1 MTQAPHVEP
10 DSEEDLGSEMSLFD
24 HLKELRLRLI
34 YALGAVLI
42 GAILSWNWRN
52 DIFLFLLKPLQ
63 DAAPVADMAK
73 VHYKDL
79 TEPFFVMLK
88 TSITAGIF
96 FALPVI
102 LWQVWRFIA
111 PGLYQHERRTAIPF
125 VIMATLFF
133 LFGASFCYYFVM
145 PFGFAF
151 LFKFSDPISTA
162 NLMIQEHYNFTL
174 RMLLAFGAVFE
185 LPVLAMFLS
194 AIGVITHHTLIKYW
208 RHSVLGSFILAAI
221 LTPPDVATQIAMAVP
236 MCLLYGVSIIVAWF
250 FTTRRER
257 RERAANAALNA

>member
-1 MTQAPHVEP
+1 MSQAPQVTEHEAETDP
-10 DSEEDLGSEMSLFD
+10 ELGAEMSLFD
-24 HLKELRLRLI
+24 HLKELRMRLM
-34 YALGAVLI
+34 YAVGATLLGTIFA
-42 GAILSWNWRN
+42 WNWRN
-52 DIFLFLLKPLQ
+52 EIFLFLLKPLQ
-63 DAAPVADMAK
+63 EAAPVAEMAK

-88 TSITAGIF
+88 TSVTAGIF
-96 FALPVI
+96 LAIPVI
-102 LWQVWRFIA
+102 LWHLWRFIA

-133 LFGASFCYYFVM
+133 IGGASFCYYLVM

-162 NLMIQEHYNFTL
+162 NLMIEEHYNFTL

-208 RHSVLGSFILAAI
+208 RHSVLGSFIFAAI
-221 LTPPDVATQIAMAVP
+221 LTPPDVATQVAMAVP
-236 MCLLYGVSIIVAWF
+236 LCILYGVSIIVAWG

-257 RERAANAALNA
+257 RERALQSK